1 MERDVNISGWS
12 IVKNYRNDDLLRR
25 SFNELA
31 KQVFGIDFEPWY
43 QKGYWT
49 DNYQPY
55 SITEENRV
63 VANVSVNRT
72 NMLYNGKKMNL
83 IQLGTVMTASEYRRH
98 GLIRTIMNEI
108 EKDFASEADGWY
120 LWANDTVLDFY
131 PKFGFVKS
139 NEYHYCKE
147 VNNLEEASVKQI
159 NLNDIMQLREVES
172 IVENSAVN
180 FRFQTVDNSGLTMF
194 YLAGFMQEQIYY
206 DEKNRAYIVAEIENG
221 NLFIYGVYSK
231 KKVDLDQ
238 IISAFGKNVRRVT
251 LGFTPLC
258 TEGYQCE
265 KIQEADRTFF
275 IKGDIMNLVENER
288 MMFPELGHA

>member
-12 IVKNYRNDDLLRR
+12 IVKNYRNDNLLRR

-31 KQVFGIDFEPWY
+31 TQVFGIDFEPWY
-43 QKGYWT
+43 KNGYWT

-55 SITEENRV
+55 SIVDANRV

-72 NMLYNGKKMNL
+72 NMIYDGKKMHL
-83 IQLGTVMTASEYRRH
+83 IQLGTVMTAPEYRRH
-98 GLIRTIMNEI
+98 GLIRAIMNEI

-120 LWANDTVLDFY
+120 LWANDTVFDFY

-139 NEYHYCKE
+139 NEYHYFKE
-147 VNNLEEASVKQI
+147 VNNLEEASVKQV
-159 NLNDIMQLREVES
+159 NLNDIIQLSEVEA
-172 IVENSAVN
+172 IVEKPAVN

-206 DEKNRAYIVAEIENG
+206 DEKNGAYVVAEIENE
-221 NLFIYGVYSK
+221 NLFIYGIYSEK
-231 KKVDLDQ
+231 IVDLDQ
-238 IISAFGKNVRRVT
+238 IISAFGKNIRRVT
-251 LGFTPLC
+251 LGFTPLS
-258 TEGYQCE
+258 TTGYQCE
-265 KIQEADRTFF
+265 IIQEADRTFF

>member
-43 QKGYWT
+43 QNGYWT

-55 SITEENRV
+55 SIVDANRV

-72 NMLYNGKKMNL
+72 NMIYDGKKMHL
-83 IQLGTVMTASEYRRH
+83 IQLGTVMTAPEYRRH

-159 NLNDIMQLREVES
+159 NLNDIMQLREMES
-172 IVENSAVN
+172 IVENPAVN

-206 DEKNRAYIVAEIENG
+206 DEKIRAYIVAEIENE

-231 KKVDLDQ
+231 KIVDLNQ
-238 IISAFGKNVRRVT
+238 IISAFGKNIRRVT

-258 TEGYQCE
+258 TDGYQCE